1 MKKIIQFSSNDNRFF
16 LEDCQFLPP
25 LNVHFI
31 NIPENHLLM
40 RLSKTRL
47 FAKNVLYYCLMAKKK
62 LKKVVNN
69 SLVQSLEKRR
79 ERKLLKPKI
88 FNFNSL
94 VKKLHEVIDT
104 FPDCRKGKNISKDL
118 KDAALGGFAVFF
130 TQSPSFLA
138 YQKSMQKNK
147 GQNNAASLF
156 GIKEILSDNHI
167 RNLLDAVAP
176 SYVSPMFSYIFDE
189 LNNCGYLDEFRS
201 YNNNLLVALD
211 GTGYFSSQ
219 AIHCDDCS
227 QTHQENKEGTTT
239 IIYSHSAVTPVIIKP
254 GSHKV
259 ISLIPEF
266 ITPQDGH
273 DKQDCENAA
282 SKRWLRANGAKLK
295 QLGVTITGDDL
306 YCKQPLCK
314 LILDEGLDFIVI
326 CKEKS
331 HKTLYEYVE
340 FLKEDIETVEVRRWT
355 GRRFLLDTYRFLNGV
370 PLRDEKKAVEVNW
383 CELITTVEDS
393 GKVVYRNTFATSFEI
408 KEQNVKQ
415 IVADGRARWKIEN
428 ENNNTL
434 KTKGYHL
441 EHNFG
446 HGKKYLATLLL
457 TFNLL
462 AFLFHTV
469 LDLMD
474 EKYELIRRELPSR
487 KTFFQDIRALTR
499 YMYFGSWNELML
511 FMIHGLELEVPKAPG
526 SHGFFDTS

>member
-1 MKKIIQFSSNDNRFF
+1 
-16 LEDCQFLPP
+16 
-25 LNVHFI
+25 
-31 NIPENHLLM
+31 
-40 RLSKTRL
+40 
-47 FAKNVLYYCLMAKKK
+47 MAKKK
-62 LKKVVNN
+62 LKKISAN
-69 SLVQSLEKRR
+69 SLAQSLKKRR
-79 ERKLLKPKI
+79 ENEQKPLKPKI

-94 VKKLHEVIDT
+94 IKKFHEVTEI
-104 FPDCRKGKNISKDL
+104 FPDYRIGKNISKSL
-118 KDAALGGFAVFF
+118 KDAALGAFAVFF
-130 TQSPSFLA
+130 TQSSSFLA
-138 YQKSMQKNK
+138 HQKSMQKNK
-147 GQNNAASLF
+147 GRNNAASLF

-176 SYVSPMFSYIFDE
+176 SYVFPMFSYIFDE
-189 LNNCGYLDEFRS
+189 LNNWGYLDEFRS
-201 YNNNLLVALD
+201 YNNNLLIALD

-219 AIHCDDCS
+219 SIHCDACS
-227 QTHQENKEGTTT
+227 QTHHKNKDGTIT
-239 IIYSHSAVTPVIIKP
+239 ITYSHSAVTPVVVKP
-254 GSHKV
+254 GCHKV
-259 ISLIPEF
+259 ISLIPEY

-282 SKRWLRANGAKLK
+282 SKRWFRANGTKLK
-295 QLGVTITGDDL
+295 PLGVTITGDDL

-314 LILDEGLDFIVI
+314 LILDEGLDFILT
-326 CKEKS
+326 CKEES

-340 FLKEDIETVEVRRWT
+340 FLKEDIETIEVRRWT

-370 PLRDEKKAVEVNW
+370 PLRNGEDALDVNW

-393 GKVVYRNTFATSFEI
+393 GEVVYKNSFATNFEI
-408 KEQNVKQ
+408 TEKNVKE

-428 ENNNTL
+428 ENNNVL

-474 EKYELIRRELPSR
+474 EKYELIRRELPTR

-499 YMYFGSWNELML
+499 YIYFDSWDELML
-511 FMIHGLELEVPKAPG
+511 FMIRGLELDVPEARG
-526 SHGFFDTS
+526 SPQY

>member
-1 MKKIIQFSSNDNRFF
+1 
-16 LEDCQFLPP
+16 
-25 LNVHFI
+25 
-31 NIPENHLLM
+31 M
-40 RLSKTRL
+40 RLFKTRL
-47 FAKNVLYYCLMAKKK
+47 FAGNVLYYCLMAKKK
-62 LKKVVNN
+62 LKKVANN
-69 SLVQSLEKRR
+69 SLAQSLEKRR
-79 ERKLLKPKI
+79 EQKPLKPKI

-94 VKKLHEVIDT
+94 VKKLHQVIET
-104 FPDCRKGKNISKDL
+104 FPDCRIGKNISKDF

-138 YQKSMQKNK
+138 YQKNMQKSK
-147 GQNNAASLF
+147 GRNNAASLF

-176 SYVSPMFSYIFDE
+176 SYVFPMFSYIFDE
-189 LNNCGYLDEFRS
+189 LNRRGYLDEFRS

-219 AIHCDDCS
+219 AIDCDNCS
-227 QTHQENKEGTTT
+227 QTNHKNKDGSKT
-239 IIYSHSAVTPVIIKP
+239 IIYSHSVVTPVIMKP

-259 ISLIPEF
+259 ISLIPEY

-273 DKQDCENAA
+273 DKQDCENTAA
-282 SKRWLRANGAKLK
+282 KRWLGANGPKLK
-295 QLGVTITGDDL
+295 QLGATITGDDL
-306 YCKQPLCK
+306 YCKQPLCE
-314 LILDEGLDFIVI
+314 LMLHEGLDFILT
-326 CKEKS
+326 CKKES
-331 HKTLYEYVE
+331 HQTLYEYVE
-340 FLKEDIETVEVRRWT
+340 FLKEDIQTVEVRRWT

-370 PLRDEKKAVEVNW
+370 PLRNGKDALEVNW

-393 GKVVYRNTFATSFEI
+393 GKVIYRNTFATNFEI
-408 KEQNVKQ
+408 SDKNVKQ
-415 IVADGRARWKIEN
+415 IAADGRARWKIEN

-457 TFNLL
+457 TFNIL

-469 LDLMD
+469 LSLMD
-474 EKYELIRRELPSR
+474 EKYELIRRELPTR

-499 YMYFGSWNELML
+499 YMCFDSWDDMML
-511 FMIHGLELEVPKAPG
+511 FMIHGLELEVPKAPE
-526 SHGFFDTS
+526 SPEYFDTS

>member
-1 MKKIIQFSSNDNRFF
+1 
-16 LEDCQFLPP
+16 
-25 LNVHFI
+25 
-31 NIPENHLLM
+31 
-40 RLSKTRL
+40 
-47 FAKNVLYYCLMAKKK
+47 MAKKK
-62 LKKVVNN
+62 LKKVANN
-69 SLVQSLEKRR
+69 SLVQSIEKRR
-79 ERKLLKPKI
+79 EQKLLKPKI

-138 YQKSMQKNK
+138 YQNSMQKNK
-147 GQNNAASLF
+147 GKNNAASLF

-189 LNNCGYLDEFRS
+189 LNNWGYLDEFRS

-211 GTGYFSSQ
+211 GTSYFSSQ

-227 QTHQENKEGTTT
+227 QKHHDLMNKNKDGTPT

-314 LILDEGLDFIVI
+314 LISDEGLEFILT

-370 PLRDEKKAVEVNW
+370 PLRDGKKAVEVNW

-393 GKVVYRNTFATSFEI
+393 GKVVYRNTFATSLDI
-408 KEQNVKQ
+408 NEQNVKQ

-428 ENNNTL
+428 ENNNIL

-446 HGKKYLATLLL
+446 HGKKNLATLLL

-474 EKYELIRRELPSR
+474 EKYELIRRALPTR

-511 FMIHGLELEVPKAPG
+511 FMIHGLELEVPKAPE
-526 SHGFFDTS
+526 SPGFFDTS